1 VLEDEQL
8 PMTFEWEKQVKAV
21 LDTLTNVRSLTA
33 RKFTRQEQAH
43 NHVHYGNF
51 GLSLNVIL
59 NWLDSM

>member
-21 LDTLTNVRSLTA
+21 LDTLTNVRSPTA
-33 RKFTRQEQAH
+33 RTFTRQEQAQ
-43 NHVHYGNF
+43 NHVHDGNF
-51 GLSLNVIL
+51 GRSLNVIL